1 MTNQTNNTNAAA
13 QTQTNEARK
22 GPKPMRYGRAMKLDA
37 SRASDEVIAEAIAF
51 LDAYDTAGH
60 ASSWVQEAIDE
71 RIQALND
78 EGDRREGVEPVYV
91 PRQPSQRE
99 VWEAL
104 AAEPAEPGDEATDA
118 PQDDAQEGT
127 QATLLQ

>member
-1 MTNQTNNTNAAA
+1 MTEQTNNTNAAA
-13 QTQTNEARK
+13 QTQTNDARK

-37 SRASDEVIAEAIAF
+37 SRASDAVIAEAIAF
-51 LDAYDTAGH
+51 LDNYDTAGH

-71 RIQALND
+71 RIQELND

-91 PRQPSQRE
+91 PRQPSQKE
-99 VWEAL
+99 VWQAH
-104 AAEPAEPGDEATDA
+104 AANPAEPA
-118 PQDDAQEGT
+118 DDAQDEPQEGT

>member
-1 MTNQTNNTNAAA
+1 MTNQTNNAQTNAAA
-13 QTQTNEARK
+13 STNEARK

-71 RIQALND
+71 RIQELND

-91 PRQPSQRE
+91 PRQPSQKE

-104 AAEPAEPGDEATDA
+104 AANPAPEGDDDT
-118 PQDDAQEGT
+118 QDAQEGT
-127 QATLLQ
+127 QEPLTLQ